1 MLFSDC
7 ALLAKRP
14 FMVLQSILQVDNLP
28 RRVEHGNGMELA
40 SQRTDSGSNRNICSG
55 SAFCIA
61 PPRSNNTFY
70 VFLPSGPGG
79 QIIFANLAPITGSS
93 CPAGVKL
100 RAGVFWVGFKRP
112 HSLKPNT
119 QETIQNYFKID
130 VLF

>member
-1 MLFSDC
+1 MAGRAWQWYGTGKSANRLWIQSEH
-7 ALLAKRP
+7 LLW
-14 FMVLQSILQVDNLP
+14 VSIL
-28 RRVEHGNGMELA
+28 H
-40 SQRTDSGSNRNICSG
+40 S
-55 SAFCIA
+55 

-70 VFLPSGPGG
+70 VFLPSGAGG

-112 HSLKPNT
+112 PGLKPNT